1 MVIIQCIVNGFA
13 IPAEAHELGVL
24 EHPELVAQ
32 RIRQFADI
40 VGDERVVASTDCG
53 LGGRIYPSIA
63 WAKLEALTQGARL
76 ASK

>member
-1 MVIIQCIVNGFA
+1 MVIIQCIVNGLA
-13 IPAEAHELGVL
+13 IPAEAHELGIL

-63 WAKLEALTQGARL
+63 WAKLEALAEGARL

>member
-1 MVIIQCIVNGFA
+1 TPGGAPPPPKVVS
-13 IPAEAHELGVL
+13 P
-24 EHPELVAQ
+24 PELVAL
-32 RIRQFADI
+32 RIRLFADM

-63 WAKLEALTQGARL
+63 WAKLAALTEGARL